1 MTLLSEPESRA
12 KRRPK
17 RSRLL
22 RSLHMLVAILQ
33 ARRALRRITRPK
45 RMRIADIP
53 PHLRRDIGLT
63 DADPLLSRINGTD
76 PNFTLLAYARLK

>member
-22 RSLHMLVAILQ
+22 CSLQMIFAILE
-33 ARRALRRITRPK
+33 ARRALKRITRPK

-63 DADPLLSRINGTD
+63 DADPLLPRITGTD
-76 PNFTLLAYARLK
+76 PNLTLLAYARLK